1 MSDERAR
8 GELALP
14 TPRVVAGVIFALT
27 LFGFLL
33 TAPRGIAVQ
42 HTQFNHFALEAEA
55 WTKGRLDLAG
65 PPPAYTQNND
75 FAIYDEKT
83 FVSFPP
89 FPALLVLPFV
99 ALSGGSKNVPDGLI
113 FIVVAA
119 GAPALLYLVLDR
131 LRAASVGVRSSAKLS
146 RRSPREN
153 IALALLLPFGTVFWF
168 SAVQGTVWFAAHA
181 VGAVLT
187 AGYLF
192 ASVRAAN
199 PLLAGSCLVLAFAT
213 RTPLALLAPV
223 FLQQLWSVARDDR
236 QLFSA
241 KIIRFALPVVLGLA
255 LLGWHNAARFGSP
268 LEFGHRYLD
277 VVWQPRMQK
286 WGLFSLHYL
295 GKNLGVALASTP
307 FIGDK
312 AAPFQITS
320 HGLALWITSPFFAW
334 ALWPRSMP
342 RESRAL
348 FSTLALSAALIAL
361 LDLCYHN
368 TGWVQFGYRFSND
381 FSMLLVVMIA
391 LGRRKLGATFTAL
404 AAFAIAVNWFGAVS
418 FQRPGWE
425 RFYRRENV
433 ATYFEPD

>member
-1 MSDERAR
+1 VSDERASE
-8 GELALP
+8 ELALP
-14 TPRVVAGVIFALT
+14 NPRVVAGAIFALT

-33 TAPRGIAVQ
+33 TAPKGIAAQ
-42 HTQFNHFALEAEA
+42 HTPFNHFALQAEA
-55 WTKGRLDLAG
+55 WTKGRLDLGG

-75 FAIYDEKT
+75 FAIYQEQT

-99 ALSGGSKNVPDGLI
+99 AVSGGSKNVPDGLI
-113 FIVVAA
+113 FILIAA
-119 GAPALLYLVLDR
+119 VAPAVLYLALNR
-131 LRAASVGVRSSAKLS
+131 LRETKLS
-146 RRSPREN
+146 RRSQLEN
-153 IALALLLPFGTVFWF
+153 VGLTLLFPFGTVFWF

-181 VGAVLT
+181 VGAVLA

-192 ASVRAAN
+192 ASVRATN

-213 RTPLALLAPV
+213 RTPLALMAPI
-223 FLQQLWSVARDDR
+223 FLQQLWSVARADR
-236 QLFSA
+236 AALIA
-241 KIIRFALPVVLGLA
+241 KLIRFAIPIALGLS
-255 LLGWHNAARFGSP
+255 LIGWYNAARFDSP
-268 LEFGHRYLD
+268 FEFGHRYLD
-277 VVWQPRMQK
+277 VVWQPRIQK
-286 WGLFSLHYL
+286 WGLFSFHYL

-348 FSTLALSAALIAL
+348 FTALAVSATLIAL
-361 LDLCYHN
+361 ADLSYHN

-381 FSMLLVVMIA
+381 FSLLLFAMIA
-391 LGRRKLGATFTAL
+391 LGRRKLGVTFTAL
-404 AAFAIAVNWFGAVS
+404 AAFAVAVSWFGAVS

-425 RFYRRENV
+425 RYYRREPV
-433 ATYFEPD
+433 TTYFEPD